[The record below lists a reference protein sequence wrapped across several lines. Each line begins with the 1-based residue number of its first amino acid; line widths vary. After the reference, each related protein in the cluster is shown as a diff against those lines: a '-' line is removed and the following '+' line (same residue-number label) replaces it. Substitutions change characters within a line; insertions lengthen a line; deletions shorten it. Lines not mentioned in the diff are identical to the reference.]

1 MTEKF
6 LSWVQ
11 IEKDNNYLLFFI
23 YYNISSTFRK
33 KLKCLFLILRHLIN
47 FKCVVLLLYS
57 DTKERFTGLPHS
69 RLN

>member
-11 IEKDNNYLLFFI
+11 IEKNNNYFLFFI
-23 YYNISSTFRK
+23 YYNISSSCK
-33 KLKCLFLILRHLIN
+33 KLKLLFLILRHLMN
-47 FKCVVLLLYS
+47 FKCVVLLLHS
-57 DTKERFTGLPHS
+57 DRKERFTGLAHF

>member
-11 IEKDNNYLLFFI
+11 IEKDNNYFLFFI
-23 YYNISSTFRK
+23 YYNISSTCRK
-33 KLKCLFLILRHLIN
+33 TETSFSYIKKSH

-57 DTKERFTGLPHS
+57 DRKERFTSLAHS